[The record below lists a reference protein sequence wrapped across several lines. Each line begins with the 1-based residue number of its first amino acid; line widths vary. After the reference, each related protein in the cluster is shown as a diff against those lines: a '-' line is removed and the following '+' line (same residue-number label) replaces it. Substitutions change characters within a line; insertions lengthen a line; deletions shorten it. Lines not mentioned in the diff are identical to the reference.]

1 MSVCPSLCLS
11 HADITSKL
19 LYRSSP
25 PGSGRFVVLI
35 FLGRHNIPAVIT
47 HSTGTFNTSG
57 IWGRNYPRRYY
68 NAAGGRGPWRPKRD
82 RLKMFSALGCFLI
95 FMLILQEH
103 CKDPSGPLHVYHSSG
118 SRHRRRPD
126 PRFLQRGAKFKVP
139 PLAGYQNIHSFIH
152 SFIHSLWTHA
162 QRCVHVIFCRCF
174 FYFFFMRALVGETA
188 ERIFTKLSYVV
199 DIRCYLRTY

>member
-35 FLGRHNIPAVIT
+35 FLGRHNIPAVT
-47 HSTGTFNTSG
+47 HSTGTFNTSE

-68 NAAGGRGPWRPKRD
+68 NAAGGRGPRRPKRD

-152 SFIHSLWTHA
+152 SFIHYGRTLSDASMLYFA
-162 QRCVHVIFCRCF
+162 DVFFIFFLC
-174 FYFFFMRALVGETA
+174 AP
-188 ERIFTKLSYVV
+188 
-199 DIRCYLRTY
+199 